1 VSSAVFS
8 ALERDRVQPVR
19 ERAQLRARLG
29 DLLARDSQQPPR
41 LRRVAAVEL
50 AAGDVEELAERDQ
63 PLLRAV
69 VEVAPDPLALLVGRL
84 EHLGARGDQRALA
97 LAQPAL
103 LLAPLELSADPRGE
117 DLQRRELVR
126 ARVQRLLGGH
136 REVADRPPVTA
147 RAGDGEVAVEAVL
160 DQERVLGE
168 GGRDARLVAHDRALV
183 QQLAGRALELVLPAG
198 GQRLGRPRGQ
208 RARPLP
214 AVAQLRDPAHAA
226 AERLA
231 HGLHEPL
238 QELLSDH
245 ARGACRHGAQEVLA
259 RRVDRL
265 GHLS

>member
-1 VSSAVFS
+1 M
-8 ALERDRVQPVR
+8 QPVR

-29 DLLARDSQQPPR
+29 DLLARDPQQPPR

-63 PLLRAV
+63 PLLGAV

-97 LAQPAL
+97 LAQPAF

-126 ARVQRLLGGH
+126 PRVQRLPGGH
-136 REVADRPPVTA
+136 REVADRPPVAA

-168 GGRDARLVAHDRALV
+168 GGRDARLVADDRALV
-183 QQLAGRALELVLPAG
+183 QQLAGRAVELVLTAR

-208 RARPLP
+208 RARGCPLSLSSEIQHTPPPNVSPTACTSRCRNSSPTTP
-214 AVAQLRDPAHAA
+214 AVPAATVRRRSWRA
-226 AERLA
+226 VSTV
-231 HGLHEPL
+231 
-238 QELLSDH
+238 SDI
-245 ARGACRHGAQEVLA
+245 
-259 RRVDRL
+259 
-265 GHLS
+265 